1 VLTEGIAARRKLG
14 DRDYS
19 LDSVR
24 SRGDRVVVA
33 FSWSDRDGQR
43 HHWAQALRL
52 KDGKI
57 FDMQDFASPKSAF
70 ALMRLRTAFG

>member
-1 VLTEGIAARRKLG
+1 MAARRRLG

-24 SRGDRVVVA
+24 SHGDRVVVA
-33 FSWSDRDGQR
+33 FSWSDKDGRR

-52 KDGKI
+52 RDGKI
-57 FDMQDFASPKSAF
+57 IDMQDFGSPKSAF
-70 ALMRLRTAFG
+70 ALMRLRTAFGQSTS

>member
-1 VLTEGIAARRKLG
+1 VE
-14 DRDYS
+14 
-19 LDSVR
+19 

-33 FSWSDRDGQR
+33 FSWSDKEGHR

-57 FDMQDFASPKSAF
+57 IDMQDFASARPAV
-70 ALMRLRTAFG
+70 ALMRLRTALR